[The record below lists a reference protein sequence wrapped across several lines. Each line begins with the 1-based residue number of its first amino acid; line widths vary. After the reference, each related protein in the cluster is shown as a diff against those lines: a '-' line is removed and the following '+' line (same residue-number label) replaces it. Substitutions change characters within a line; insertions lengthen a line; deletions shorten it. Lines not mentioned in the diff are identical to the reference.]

1 MPNYKIIGGDQR
13 EYGPVSET
21 ELRQWIAE
29 GRLSAQSAAQLEG
42 NVEWKPLGSFPDF
55 AEALR
60 AQVGAQPLAAPGT
73 SAGKAAWA
81 NEILAREP
89 SVQFGDCLM
98 GGWRFFASQP
108 GFVFGTVFVVWLVF
122 AVKSAVGFVP
132 AVGGILSMVVGLAY
146 LILAGVLTGGFC
158 LACLRRMRGEPA
170 AVGDVFAGFKSCFV
184 PLMLG
189 GLLTTVLTQ
198 IGFMVCLFPGI
209 YLLVGWVFTL
219 PLIADK
225 RLEFW
230 SAMELSRK
238 VVTRVW
244 FQTALLLFIAFLPT
258 IVMQFVVATKF
269 VTLGIAMARDA
280 NFDVLKVLKAV
291 QEHEG
296 EFMAVAKV
304 WTGITLA
311 VVLFNLL
318 FAVGA
323 VLRAYENLF
332 GPRKS

>member
-21 ELRQWIAE
+21 ELCQWIAE

-42 NVEWKPLGSFPDF
+42 SAEWKALRSFPEF
-55 AEALR
+55 ADALR
-60 AQVGAQPLAAPGT
+60 VQVGAQPSAVPGT
-73 SAGKAAWA
+73 PAEKAAWA

-89 SVQFGDCLM
+89 SVRFGECLL
-98 GGWRFFASQP
+98 GGGQFFAAHP
-108 GFVFGTVFVVWLVF
+108 GFVGGTAFVVWLVF

-132 AVGGILSMVVGLAY
+132 VVGGVLSMVAGLAY
-146 LILAGVLTGGFC
+146 LILGGVLAGGFC

-170 AVGDVFAGFKSCFV
+170 AVGDVFAGFKLCFV

-189 GLLTTVLTQ
+189 GLLTKVLTQ
-198 IGFMVCLFPGI
+198 IGLMLCLFPGI
-209 YLLVGWVFTL
+209 YLLVAWVFTL

-225 RLEFW
+225 RMEFW

-244 FQTALLLFIAFLPT
+244 FQIALLLFIVFLPT
-258 IVMQFVVATKF
+258 IVLQFVIAAKF
-269 VTLGIAMARDA
+269 VTMGIAMAREA
-280 NFDVLKVLKAV
+280 NFDVLKVLKAI

-296 EFMAVAKV
+296 EFMAVAKL
-304 WTGITLA
+304 WTGIALA
-311 VVLFNLL
+311 VSFFNLL

-332 GPRKS
+332 GSRKS